1 MTPALA
7 RALARTEAPS
17 PAPAPSASRGRGWV
31 ATAIARLGPLPDT
44 EPERD
49 ER

>member
-17 PAPAPSASRGRGWV
+17 PAPAPSVSRGRGWV
-31 ATAIARLGPLPDT
+31 ATTIARLGPSTDT
-44 EPERD
+44 ASERD